1 MKKSLITFIA
11 LMMIIVM
18 STSAAYAWFS
28 SQGKV
33 RGIGVSVGSSGLLI
47 NGVNE
52 WTAGVSFDNIV
63 PGWASDPILTV
74 VQNTGDGVVP
84 LELKARVLFTGS
96 DFQEL
101 AGTMLMAIEEVG
113 SVEAPDFQT
122 LTWWS
127 ETGKVLEGG
136 SLVQGEERSYNLL
149 FKLPTESSD
158 DIQNSVVDLSVLLT
172 GTQVQ

>member
-1 MKKSLITFIA
+1 MKKSLITFIV
-11 LMMIIVM
+11 LMMIIAM
-18 STSAAYAWFS
+18 SASAAYAWFS

-47 NGVNE
+47 NGVSE
-52 WTAGVSFDNIV
+52 WTAGVSFNNIV
-63 PGWASDPILTV
+63 PGWSSDPILTV
-74 VQNTGDGVVP
+74 VQNVSDGLVP
-84 LELKARVLFTGS
+84 LELKARILFTGS
-96 DFQEL
+96 DFQLL

-127 ETGKVLEGG
+127 ETGKVLSGG
-136 SLVQGEERSYNLL
+136 NLGQGEERSYNLL

-158 DIQNSVVDLSVLLT
+158 EIQNSMVDLSVLLT